1 MVAGARTGIF
11 GAYRGQMGCGVG
23 SADSSRLGG
32 ALGGG
37 VCSPLPADGVAVLG
51 ETKRAGGGSIS
62 WVGARWRSP
71 ATHLEMPGAGLVFG
85 EPLSP
90 PGCAPQN
97 GATPHWGGLCL
108 PGGPPL
114 SLSPSRAVGGGV
126 TPPALA
132 RVRGVP
138 GVCVQVLLA
147 AHPLCWA
154 PGCGGHRGGS
164 VGRIWPCFLGAGP
177 LGWKV
182 GAGSGW
188 AGTAGG
194 CPLRPAGQLLGR
206 AADGVGSVPGAS
218 PARRRGFLEG
228 PWGEA
233 AGLESPAPHPAVPP
247 GCEMGPE
254 ALSPPGS
261 WGLSVLQAQQWGSRC
276 VTAHPGPP
284 AHTTAGHRPCSRGHC
299 RASGAGTHPSNAVCV
314 PGGWD
319 WTPGGSPQTPI
330 GTSWRCGCIPRAGS
344 RPDEPVPRAGT
355 SGPMAGAPRGHGTAK
370 LPPAASQKLQPG
382 AKPCPLPPP
391 LGWGQLL
398 GPVPTGGH
406 SWWLPKE
413 AGAAL
418 MGRQLGWAGC
428 ARQEDPAP

>member
-23 SADSSRLGG
+23 STDSSRLGG

-51 ETKRAGGGSIS
+51 ETKRAGGGGIS

-147 AHPLCWA
+147 AHPLCWD
-154 PGCGGHRGGS
+154 PGCGGHRGG
-164 VGRIWPCFLGAGP
+164 VR
-177 LGWKV
+177 
-182 GAGSGW
+182 
-188 AGTAGG
+188 
-194 CPLRPAGQLLGR
+194 GQDL
-206 AADGVGSVPGAS
+206 
-218 PARRRGFLEG
+218 
-228 PWGEA
+228 
-233 AGLESPAPHPAVPP
+233 
-247 GCEMGPE
+247 
-254 ALSPPGS
+254 ALF
-261 WGLSVLQAQQWGSRC
+261 
-276 VTAHPGPP
+276 
-284 AHTTAGHRPCSRGHC
+284 
-299 RASGAGTHPSNAVCV
+299 
-314 PGGWD
+314 PGGR
-319 WTPGGSPQTPI
+319 TPGM
-330 GTSWRCGCIPRAGS
+330 
-344 RPDEPVPRAGT
+344 E
-355 SGPMAGAPRGHGTAK
+355 SGGRQRVGGHGR
-370 LPPAASQKLQPG
+370 G
-382 AKPCPLPPP
+382 LPPP
-391 LGWGQLL
+391 SR
-398 GPVPTGGH
+398 GPA
-406 SWWLPKE
+406 
-413 AGAAL
+413 AG
-418 MGRQLGWAGC
+418 
-428 ARQEDPAP
+428 

>member
-1 MVAGARTGIF
+1 M
-11 GAYRGQMGCGVG
+11 
-23 SADSSRLGG
+23 
-32 ALGGG
+32 
-37 VCSPLPADGVAVLG
+37 
-51 ETKRAGGGSIS
+51 
-62 WVGARWRSP
+62 
-71 ATHLEMPGAGLVFG
+71 
-85 EPLSP
+85 
-90 PGCAPQN
+90 
-97 GATPHWGGLCL
+97 
-108 PGGPPL
+108 
-114 SLSPSRAVGGGV
+114 
-126 TPPALA
+126 
-132 RVRGVP
+132 
-138 GVCVQVLLA
+138 
-147 AHPLCWA
+147 
-154 PGCGGHRGGS
+154 
-164 VGRIWPCFLGAGP
+164 GRIWPCFPGAGP

-182 GAGSGW
+182 GTGSGW
-188 AGTAGG
+188 VGTAGG
-194 CPLRPAGQLLGR
+194 CPLRPMGQLLGR

-233 AGLESPAPHPAVPP
+233 VGLGSPARHPTVPP

-261 WGLSVLQAQQWGSRC
+261 WGLSVLQARQWGSRC

-299 RASGAGTHPSNAVCV
+299 RASGAGTHPSNTVRD
-314 PGGWD
+314 PGCRD
-319 WTPGGSPQTPI
+319 WTPGGVPPAPQIPI

-344 RPDEPVPRAGT
+344 RPNEPVPRAGT

-391 LGWGQLL
+391 LSWGQLL
-398 GPVPTGGH
+398 GAVPTGGH

-418 MGRQLGWAGC
+418 MGGQLGVGRMCPAAGSGPVTPPSPGFLGVR
-428 ARQEDPAP
+428 AAAPPHPGASGVEDDVWVIYFSWCC